1 MWMSRNRARVW
12 FRFFF
17 IYNFLP
23 RNIHTAARL
32 KPYSRKVTILYF
44 LLFKF
49 QSIQSL
55 HSQTANVLNSRNH
68 LDFFLSLFF
77 TSNSLSVHRLLRSS
91 RSMHSQHCCCI
102 FSFIL
107 VYFCSNDSHMLLSTA
122 NKLNWNSM
130 SLVVSDSF
138 FMVVRFGRSCA
149 YTTHFR
155 VCIFIEW
162 WNFALILHKSG
173 NEIDINKTFD
183 KRKRGEKRNEMKRR
197 LMITSIWIESMFG
210 LGWSN

>member
-12 FRFFF
+12 FRFFLF
-17 IYNFLP
+17 ITFYHEISTLPHDSSHILEKLLYCIFCCSNFNLSS
-23 RNIHTAARL
+23 RFIAKQLMFWIHA
-32 KPYSRKVTILYF
+32 IIWIF
-44 LLFKF
+44 
-49 QSIQSL
+49 SL
-55 HSQTANVLNSRNH
+55 S
-68 LDFFLSLFF
+68 FFF

-102 FSFIL
+102 LFFIL

-183 KRKRGEKRNEMKRR
+183 KRKRDEKRNEMKRR